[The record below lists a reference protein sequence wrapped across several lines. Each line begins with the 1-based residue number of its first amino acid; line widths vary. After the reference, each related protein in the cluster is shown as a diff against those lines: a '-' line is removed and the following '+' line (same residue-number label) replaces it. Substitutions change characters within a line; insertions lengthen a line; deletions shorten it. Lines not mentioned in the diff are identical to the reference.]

1 MKHILLTLLLAFVGL
16 AAHAE
21 KFYYG
26 YAPLNVDERD
36 MALAGTNSNNF
47 MSVAVCLDADADPA
61 WRNLIGSKVVGV
73 RVFLRNEY
81 KQRKKEW
88 SCVNI
93 FEGSLKATPQEK
105 YVDFQAGW
113 NEVLFDEPVT
123 IGTEPLYVGAQV
135 FETLGTP
142 MPFAAFSKGATNNGF
157 FTRSSYDDWQDF
169 SSRGAVLLQALI
181 EGENAAQQLA
191 RTAYVSFA
199 NAPLT
204 VGLDQLFNCSVY
216 VHNQSAEPLTSFSFE
231 STDGH
236 VTHSYDID
244 FSAEP
249 IEAYGARALSFNIYG
264 PSVTGTAVNLSLK
277 ATKFNGQPAAESMS
291 YTGQLYVMKDAFVRI
306 PLVEEFTSQH
316 CVNCPFMAYFLDEAM
331 ENHNGPLLYVSHHAG
346 FATDRFTKKVDEEL
360 LYLFKNDGGTFN
372 PAVMYDRRVEKGSVS
387 PIVTA
392 KVAETQPYDDALNAA
407 ASYPAMAQVYV
418 DTETTEDGKLQITV
432 HGAINRSY
440 YEEDIPVYL
449 SCYLCETRIP
459 VTAAYPQEGLDDPGA
474 PADLPEKFHHNGIKR
489 VVFNKEYLGD
499 KLTITP
505 TADDTYEFSV
515 TYEPVAI
522 DAKWNWDNCDII
534 AFCHLIDKDDMNY
547 NYVLNAGSMRMN
559 DYLANPNGIARI
571 LSDTPASAYTGL
583 YDLAGR
589 RISAPNL
596 ASGLYIKDGKKI
608 LNK

>member
-1 MKHILLTLLLAFVGL
+1 MKHILLIIALALTSLV
-16 AAHAE
+16 ARAE
-21 KFYYG
+21 RFYYG
-26 YAPLNVDERD
+26 YAPLNVAETD

-47 MSVAVCLDADADPA
+47 MTVAVRLDADVDPA
-61 WRNLIGSKVVGV
+61 WRGLIGNKVVGV
-73 RVFLRNEY
+73 RVYLRNEY

-93 FEGSLKATPQEK
+93 YEGSLDATPVEK
-105 YVDFQAGW
+105 YVDFQPGW
-113 NEVLFDEPVT
+113 NEVFFDTPVT

-142 MPFAAFSKGATNNGF
+142 MPFAAFSKGATNGGF
-157 FTRSSYDDWQDF
+157 FTRSSYDNWQDF
-169 SSRGAVLLQALI
+169 SNRGAVLLQAII
-181 EGENAAQQLA
+181 EGESAEAQLA
-191 RTAYVSFA
+191 NTAHVSFC

-204 VGLDQLFNCSVY
+204 VGPDQLFNCSMY
-216 VHNQSAEPLTSFSFE
+216 VHNQSPEPLTAITFE

-236 VTHSYDID
+236 KTYSYDID
-244 FSAEP
+244 FSDEP
-249 IEAYGARALSFNIYG
+249 IEAYGGRSLSYNLYG
-264 PSVTGTAVNLSLK
+264 PSITGTAVPLSVK
-277 ATKFNGQPAAESMS
+277 VTKFNGQPAADAIS
-291 YTGQLYVMKDAFVRI
+291 YTGQLYVMKDAFIRI

-316 CVNCPFMAYFLDEAM
+316 CVNCPFMAYFLDQAM

-346 FATDRFTKKVDEEL
+346 FAIDRFTKKVDEEL
-360 LYLFKNDGGTFN
+360 LYLFKNDGSTFN

-418 DTETTEDGKLQITV
+418 DTQTTADGKLQVTV

-449 SCYLCETRIP
+449 SCYLCESHIP
-459 VTAAYPQEGLDDPGA
+459 VTAAYSQEGLDDPGA
-474 PADLPEKFHHNGIKR
+474 PADLAEKFHHNGIKR
-489 VVFNKEYLGD
+489 IVFNKENIGD
-499 KLTITP
+499 RLTITP

-515 TYEPVAI
+515 TYDPVDVSSSWI
-522 DAKWNWDNCDII
+522 WDNCDVI

-559 DYLANPNGIARI
+559 SYLDNPNAITQLLNDA
-571 LSDTPASAYTGL
+571 PHAAASGL

-589 RISAPNL
+589 RICAPNF
-596 ASGLYIKDGKKI
+596 AAGLYIKDGKKI